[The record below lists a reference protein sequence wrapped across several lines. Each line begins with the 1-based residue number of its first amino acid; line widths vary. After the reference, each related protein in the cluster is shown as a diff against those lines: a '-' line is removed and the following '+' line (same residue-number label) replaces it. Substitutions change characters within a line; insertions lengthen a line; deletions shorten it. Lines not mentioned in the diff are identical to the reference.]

1 MAIEDKPI
9 DWDLGWSVVQLEHA
23 NWAVTFNGH
32 SVEAEF
38 ASKRDAKDSSIAW
51 EKEMLSVGSYHKPWS
66 M

>member
-38 ASKRDAKDSSIAW
+38 AS
-51 EKEMLSVGSYHKPWS
+51 
-66 M
+66 